1 MNQSKLLIR
10 AVLLFLIL
18 VLSINYTH
26 AQINESISFSD
37 LNAWDS
43 IFIITNRKID
53 TTGKNLSFNNEV
65 NENTSL
71 AFLKVTLNTSD
82 EMVSQLLNYD
92 DFMAE
97 ICSKTSDWLLF
108 VHGDAKTYEQS
119 VQRGFDIQNL
129 HHINVIVFS
138 WPSKDSDLR

>member
-71 AFLKVTLNTSD
+71 AFLKVTLNTS
-82 EMVSQLLNYD
+82 
-92 DFMAE
+92 
-97 ICSKTSDWLLF
+97 
-108 VHGDAKTYEQS
+108 G
-119 VQRGFDIQNL
+119 
-129 HHINVIVFS
+129 
-138 WPSKDSDLR
+138 SDLQLPGDGVQWNELELFTQHFCRSINSCACCTDQLECCQRF